1 MPTVEVPLA
10 LSEIAV
16 ETLIDLVEI
25 KLACLQVSDRDDA
38 REHANLEQ
46 CLEELRGMAAPTGS
60 ATPVLELP
68 RRVAGAAL

>member
-1 MPTVEVPLA
+1 MA
-10 LSEIAV
+10 LTAVAV

-46 CLEELRGMAAPTGS
+46 CLQELRSMSGLEG
-60 ATPVLELP
+60 ATAGVGPAPVLELP
-68 RRVAGAAL
+68 ERRGANAH

>member
-1 MPTVEVPLA
+1 MA
-10 LSEIAV
+10 LTDIAV

-46 CLEELRGMAAPTGS
+46 CLEELRSMSGLQSPAAAGVGP
-60 ATPVLELP
+60 APVLELP
-68 RRVAGAAL
+68 ERRGANAH

>member
-1 MPTVEVPLA
+1 MEVVLA
-10 LSEIAV
+10 LTAIAV

-46 CLEELRGMAAPTGS
+46 CLQELRSMSGSEAA
-60 ATPVLELP
+60 APVLELP
-68 RRVAGAAL
+68 TRREASAAH

>member
-1 MPTVEVPLA
+1 MALTTV
-10 LSEIAV
+10 AV

-46 CLEELRGMAAPTGS
+46 CLQELRSMSGANGTAA
-60 ATPVLELP
+60 PVLELSEP
-68 RRVAGAAL
+68 NEASAAH

>member
-1 MPTVEVPLA
+1 MA
-10 LSEIAV
+10 LTAIAV

-46 CLEELRGMAAPTGS
+46 CLQELRTMTTSKGRS
-60 ATPVLELP
+60 APVLDLTDRHE
-68 RRVAGAAL
+68 VAGAH